1 MRVDNIL
8 LPQKKNRDTELNQ
21 NKQIGT
27 LIILSFSIH
36 FCMKKIYLLIKRTA
50 LSHYLFS
57 IDLSQINTD
66 FS

>member
-36 FCMKKIYLLIKRTA
+36 FCMKKNLFADKKNSFKSLLIFNR
-50 LSHYLFS
+50 FEP
-57 IDLSQINTD
+57 I
-66 FS
+66 

>member
-36 FCMKKIYLLIKRTA
+36 FCMKKIYLLITA